1 MPLGLAAPVMGNP
14 DVTWFHIYWAMR
26 IYILYFVLFFPRFVF
41 HQAMSTKLDN
51 RVLFP
56 IDDMDV
62 GDYMNVTDSDE
73 DLIYDLQSA
82 VNHYGG
88 ELFVNSGSICDDVV
102 ILS

>member
-1 MPLGLAAPVMGNP
+1 M
-14 DVTWFHIYWAMR
+14 I
-26 IYILYFVLFFPRFVF
+26 
-41 HQAMSTKLDN
+41 

-73 DLIYDLQSA
+73 DLIYDLQST

-88 ELFVNSGSICDDVV
+88 ELLVNSDEICDDDYYKDGEKEENDDM
-102 ILS
+102 IR

>member
-1 MPLGLAAPVMGNP
+1 
-14 DVTWFHIYWAMR
+14 
-26 IYILYFVLFFPRFVF
+26 
-41 HQAMSTKLDN
+41 MSTKLDN

-88 ELFVNSGSICDDVV
+88 ELFINSNEICDDKGDVMMMMV
-102 ILS
+102 IMKMGKRRRMVIW